1 MLFQN
6 LVDYMYES
14 GMLWSNVCG
23 IMLVYIIYIYIY
35 IYNEMTI
42 LVCFFS
48 TDYQCCS

>member
-23 IMLVYIIYIYIY
+23 IMLVYV
-35 IYNEMTI
+35 MDMGF
-42 LVCFFS
+42 L
-48 TDYQCCS
+48 